1 MIMTMTD
8 GWGLQQW
15 STSPITTNTT
25 K

>member
-1 MIMTMTD
+1 MTMTD

-15 STSPITTNTT
+15 PTSPITTNTT